1 MPAVSLPPKENA
13 LFKRILVSLGRR
25 ADGRAAGSG
34 SRGAGPV
41 TPQPGR
47 AGTGPPRG
55 DPAWVV
61 LAGRA
66 RPFASPP
73 LHPGGAHLGP
83 RAPRTAGLRRPGFRT
98 RPRRPGFHTAACL
111 LPCWSEVGGNSLA
124 LSGPAGRT
132 GPLGPGILLTGRSGT
147 LARNRWCGRGTTH
160 SLLERA
166 SPSAA
171 RPSLSSLPT

>member
-25 ADGRAAGSG
+25 TGGR
-34 SRGAGPV
+34 RGAARGEPGLSLPSPGGHQAAPRGPRL
-41 TPQPGR
+41 GR
-47 AGTGPPRG
+47 AGRQNASLRLAPPSTR
-55 DPAWVV
+55 
-61 LAGRA
+61 
-66 RPFASPP
+66 
-73 LHPGGAHLGP
+73 GGAHLGP

-111 LPCWSEVGGNSLA
+111 LPCWSEVGASSLA

-132 GPLGPGILLTGRSGT
+132 GPLGPGILLTGRGGT

-171 RPSLSSLPT
+171 RPSLSALPT